1 MAEAPQV
8 LEVFEMAV
16 KEVSQA
22 LADFPLGFLPL
33 ILQICPGFSHS
44 FPTSTVLP
52 SCKGSNG
59 SLARPKRGACVDVP
73 RDVP

>member
-22 LADFPLGFLPL
+22 LAVEQQIMMWPVLKLIPLQRLPL
-33 ILQICPGFSHS
+33 KMIEIQMPHPFAQK
-44 FPTSTVLP
+44 PEP
-52 SCKGSNG
+52 D
-59 SLARPKRGACVDVP
+59 PEP
-73 RDVP
+73 